1 MSQQVPNYDQFK
13 QMTPDQR
20 KNLLRVF
27 GGIGSF
33 FGMGEALRPLLM
45 VAFEQDPDPEVR
57 QMARDL
63 LEKQGVRVRVEGADG
78 LDLEPDPAPR
88 ANDPLRESPTS
99 APRAPASPT
108 SGGFGLPVNDD
119 LSRRAA
125 EALRRGQGSPKPSE
139 SLNTSPEPRQSLKDA
154 GATVYYET
162 AQGTFESPFSGD
174 DTVMGGDG
182 RPRNRDQSFPQV
194 FFLHPG
200 NQKYARG
207 ESQKPTINTSNV
219 AWGFILFGFIAF
231 FVFSSISS
239 TVGMNEMLS
248 TFGSDR
254 DAWVPLMIVSL
265 VFGIVIIA
273 VVVTTIRTQQRMG
286 RLASSG
292 QVLVGQIVYANGR
305 WVRTGSGKSS
315 SSSYRVTVR
324 YRVKLPSG
332 QVLEGEETATR
343 RDLARKGVPVP
354 GTPIALLYTP
364 EDRLLL

>member
-1 MSQQVPNYDQFK
+1 M
-13 QMTPDQR
+13 
-20 KNLLRVF
+20 F
-27 GGIGSF
+27 GGLGSF

-45 VAFEQDPDPEVR
+45 VAFEQDPDPEIR

-63 LEKQGVRVRVEGADG
+63 LEKQGVKVRVEGADG
-78 LDLEPDPAPR
+78 LDLDPAPPTPS
-88 ANDPLRESPTS
+88 PLRDSTPS
-99 APRAPASPT
+99 APRASSSPT

-139 SLNTSPEPRQSLKDA
+139 SLNTTPEPQQSLKDV
-154 GATVYYET
+154 GATIYYET
-162 AQGTFESPFSGD
+162 PQGTFESPFSGD

-182 RPRNRDQSFPQV
+182 RPVARNHDFPQV

-207 ESQKPTINTSNV
+207 ESEKPTLNNSNTTL
-219 AWGFILFGFIAF
+219 GFLLFGFMAVI
-231 FVFSSISS
+231 VFSSISS
-239 TVGMNEMLS
+239 TVGMNDMFS
-248 TFGSDR
+248 TFSTSR
-254 DAWVPLMIVSL
+254 DALVPLMFIGL
-265 VFGIVIIA
+265 VFGIIIVAA
-273 VVVTTIRTQQRMG
+273 VVATLRTQKRMG
-286 RLASSG
+286 RLAASG